1 MLAKTL
7 ALGLCR
13 KHTTG
18 YLPNMPYPTGPTA
31 LPATVVS
38 AALPMLA
45 MVEDVVWRLRWR
57 KVMSD
62 EFYYASRYCWRGR
75 CVVVMI

>member
-1 MLAKTL
+1 
-7 ALGLCR
+7 
-13 KHTTG
+13 
-18 YLPNMPYPTGPTA
+18 MPYPTGPTA

-45 MVEDVVWRLRWR
+45 MVEDVAWRLRWR

-62 EFYYASRYCWRGR
+62 EFYYASRTAGEEG
-75 CVVVMI
+75 V

>member
-1 MLAKTL
+1 
-7 ALGLCR
+7 
-13 KHTTG
+13 
-18 YLPNMPYPTGPTA
+18 MPYPTGLTA

>member
-1 MLAKTL
+1 
-7 ALGLCR
+7 
-13 KHTTG
+13 
-18 YLPNMPYPTGPTA
+18 MPYPTGPTA
-31 LPATVVS
+31 LPATVVG

-62 EFYYASRYCWRGR
+62 ELYYASQRYWRGSYIM
-75 CVVVMI
+75 VTV